1 MSERADQPARGPV
14 NPPRRKRG
22 DFKLVGITMPPWMIF
37 ALKRESVR
45 RQEAGQ
51 TDWEVS
57 AIVREAVAGV
67 LTQAPA
73 PDSTT

>member
-1 MSERADQPARGPV
+1 MSARAKKPAPGPA
-14 NPPRRKRG
+14 NPPRKARG

-51 TDWEVS
+51 ADWEVS
-57 AIVREAVAGV
+57 AIVREAVAG
-67 LTQAPA
+67 LLGQAPA
-73 PDSTT
+73 PNPPG